1 MDYETKIYLD
11 KLIEAIEKPDGPD
24 WWMIVLTVINIVAFI
39 LVAITQIKL
48 QKRQEKLQQQQI
60 SLSEYNINKELY
72 SVIRDIDELSDTFI
86 MRVYSHFYSFIFV
99 MMKRDILGELQS
111 DIENAQRK
119 LYDCIL
125 DIELKLNGDMEDSD
139 SYKKLLE
146 KMRVLVLC
154 MKEIADLKAIDT
166 TIDNIDKQD
175 DKALQS
181 KIISKINDD
190 DKDVIIHVFD
200 DFVKQQDR
208 VRKLKTLKKI
218 KKRIEPISGK

>member
-11 KLIEAIEKPDGPD
+11 NLIEAVEKLDSPD

-39 LVAITQIKL
+39 LVAFTQIKS

-60 SLSEYNINKELY
+60 SLSEYELNKQLY

-86 MRVYSHFYSFIFV
+86 MRVYSHFYNFIFV
-99 MMKRDILGELQS
+99 MMKRDILEELQS
-111 DIENAQRK
+111 DIENVQGK

-154 MKEIADLKAIDT
+154 MKEIADLNAIDT

-190 DKDVIIHVFD
+190 YKEVITHVFD

-218 KKRIEPISGK
+218 KKRIEPISVK

>member
-1 MDYETKIYLD
+1 MDNETKIYLD
-11 KLIEAIEKPDGPD
+11 NLIEAVEKLDSPD
-24 WWMIVLTVINIVAFI
+24 WWTFGATVFVG
-39 LVAITQIKL
+39 LVAAWISYKFGKQ
-48 QKRQEKLQQQQI
+48 QEKLQQQQI
-60 SLSEYNINKELY
+60 SLSEYELNKQLY

-99 MMKRDILGELQS
+99 MMKRDILGELQC

-190 DKDVIIHVFD
+190 YKEVITHVFD

>member
-1 MDYETKIYLD
+1 MDYETKLILQDLIKAVEKLD
-11 KLIEAIEKPDGPD
+11 SPD
-24 WWMIVLTVINIVAFI
+24 WWIIVLTIINIGAFVVVAW
-39 LVAITQIKL
+39 TQIKL

-60 SLSEYNINKELY
+60 SLSEYELNKQLY

-86 MRVYSHFYSFIFV
+86 KRVYSHFYSFIFV
-99 MMKRDILGELQS
+99 VMKRDILGELQS

-190 DKDVIIHVFD
+190 YKKVIIHLFD

>member
-1 MDYETKIYLD
+1 MDYETKLILQDLIKAVEKLD
-11 KLIEAIEKPDGPD
+11 SPD
-24 WWMIVLTVINIVAFI
+24 WWTFGATVFVG
-39 LVAITQIKL
+39 LVAAWISYKFG
-48 QKRQEKLQQQQI
+48 KRQEKLLQQQI
-60 SLSEYNINKELY
+60 SLSEYDLNKKLY
-72 SVIRDIDELSDTFI
+72 SVIQDINELSDTFI
-86 MRVYSHFYSFIFV
+86 MRVYIHFYNFIFV
-99 MMKRDILGELQS
+99 TKRDILGELQC

-190 DKDVIIHVFD
+190 YKKVITHVFD